1 MSTPTRITRC
11 TAAALAAALTL
22 PSPALAQSETAPAA
36 LPASGFSATFTRYA
50 VAADHPL
57 ASAAGAEIL
66 AKGGN
71 AVDAAVAASFTLSVV
86 RPFSCGIGG
95 GGFMLISLPPS
106 TPGSPRIERAINYR
120 ERAPSGARKDLYET
134 LNKDRA
140 SLDGAL
146 ACAVPGTVAGL
157 LHAHDTYGTLDL
169 ATVMA
174 PAIRAARGGFA
185 TDAAYM
191 RSAMGATERFV
202 LNKDYPARFPFVWE
216 RLLGAGAIKEGDII
230 KNPEQAALLEEIAR
244 HGARAF
250 YEGPFAGALLAAAN
264 ADARAS
270 GLEGDWFTPDDLAL
284 PKVEDGEP
292 LVVTFLG
299 RRVLLMPP
307 PSSGGIAIGQILGL
321 AERRNLA
328 TLWSEGNAGAY
339 AHQLAES
346 FKFAFADR
354 ATHLADARYVKVPV
368 DTLLSDTHLDAY
380 AKRINPT
387 KTFTPEFYGEL
398 TPFPNDGGT
407 SHLSVVDASGGA
419 VACTE
424 TINTEF
430 GSFLTVPGA
439 GFCLNN
445 QMDDFTTRR
454 DKPNAYGLR
463 QSDKNLPEPGKRPL
477 SSMSP
482 TIVIGADGAP
492 EIVAGASGGPRII
505 TATAQ
510 TILNVLVRSMN
521 AKDAVS
527 AKRMHHQWLPNTL
540 EIEKGFDDTEVMHG
554 LGVSMW
560 LRKLHHDV
568 KDARSGAVV
577 QLIVRRPDRTSTN
590 TLDAASDPRKGGI
603 PAGD

>member
-1 MSTPTRITRC
+1 MSNAHAPLHNARFAVAILALT
-11 TAAALAAALTL
+11 ALAT
-22 PSPALAQSETAPAA
+22 PALAQSETPPAA
-36 LPASGFSATFTRYA
+36 LPASGYSATFTRYA

-120 ERAPSGARKDLYET
+120 ERAPSGARKDIYES

-146 ACAVPGTVAGL
+146 ACAIPGTVAGL
-157 LHAHDTYGTLDL
+157 LHAHETYGTLDR

-174 PAIRAARGGFA
+174 PAIRAARDGFA

-191 RSAMGATERFV
+191 RSAMSATERFV
-202 LNKDYPARFPFVWE
+202 LSKDYPARFPFVWE
-216 RLLGAGAIKEGDII
+216 RLLGAGAIKEGDTI

-250 YEGPFAGALLAAAN
+250 YEGPFAGALLAAVN
-264 ADARAS
+264 ADASTTLDA
-270 GLEGDWFTPDDLAL
+270 DTPWFTPEDLAL
-284 PKVEDGEP
+284 PKVEDNEP

-307 PSSGGIAIGQILGL
+307 PSSGGVAIGQILGL
-321 AERRNLA
+321 AERRDLA
-328 TLWSEGNAGAY
+328 KLWSEGNAGSY

-368 DTLLSDTHLDAY
+368 DTLLSDAHLDAY
-380 AKRINPT
+380 ATRINPT
-387 KTFTPEFYGEL
+387 KTFTPEHYGEV
-398 TPFPNDGGT
+398 TPFPADGGT
-407 SHLSVVDASGGA
+407 SHLSVIDASGGA

-482 TIVIGADGAP
+482 TIVIGTDGAP

-505 TATAQ
+505 TATVQ
-510 TILNVLVRSMN
+510 SLLNVLVRSMN
-521 AKDAVS
+521 AKDAVT
-527 AKRMHHQWLPNTL
+527 AKRMHHQWLPNIL
-540 EIEKGFDDTEVMHG
+540 EIEKGFDDTEVMRG

-568 KDARSGAVV
+568 KDARSNAVV
-577 QLIVRRPDRTSTN
+577 QLIVRRPDN
-590 TLDAASDPRKGGI
+590 TLDAASDPRKGGT
-603 PAGD
+603 PAGE

>member
-1 MSTPTRITRC
+1 MIRHAPPLL
-11 TAAALAAALTL
+11 LAACAACGAASRT
-22 PSPALAQSETAPAA
+22 LAQSETSPAA

-66 AKGGN
+66 SKGGN

-95 GGFMLISLPPS
+95 GGFMLISLPAAA
-106 TPGSPRIERAINYR
+106 PGSPRIERAINYR
-120 ERAPSGARKDLYET
+120 ERAPSGARKDIYES

-157 LHAHDTYGTLDL
+157 LHAHETYGTLDR

-174 PAIRAARGGFA
+174 PAMRAARDGFA

-191 RSAMGATERFV
+191 RSAMSATERFV

-250 YEGPFAGALLAAAN
+250 YEGPFAGALLAAIN
-264 ADARAS
+264 ADAPPDS
-270 GLEGDWFTPDDLAL
+270 PWFTPEDLVL
-284 PKVEDGEP
+284 PKVEDDEP

-328 TLWSEGNAGAY
+328 KLWSEGNNGLY

-368 DTLLSDTHLDAY
+368 DTLLSDQHLDAY

-387 KTFTPEFYGEL
+387 KTFTPEYYGEVS
-398 TPFPNDGGT
+398 PFPNDGGT
-407 SHLSVVDASGGA
+407 SHLSVIDASGGA
-419 VACTE
+419 VSCTE

-482 TIVIGADGAP
+482 TIVIGIDGVP

-510 TILNVLVRSMN
+510 SLLNVLIRSMN
-521 AKDAVS
+521 ARDAVS
-527 AKRMHHQWLPNTL
+527 ARRMHHQWLPNTL

-577 QLIVRRPDRTSTN
+577 QLIHRRKDAR
-590 TLDAASDPRKGGI
+590 LDAASDPRKGGT
-603 PAGD
+603 PAGE